1 MKLIHLEISTFYNG
15 NVAAWIDFTFGQ
27 YFYILGCFFRCSG
40 FEDIV
45 FQSRV
50 CTSGSLK
57 GALSASQYNRAW
69 RIHHAI
75 SEALE
80 KVVI

>member
-1 MKLIHLEISTFYNG
+1 MKLIHLAISTFYNG
-15 NVAAWIDFTFGQ
+15 NVAAWIDFIFGR
-27 YFYILGCFFRCSG
+27 YFQILGCFVRCSG

-45 FQSRV
+45 FQSRLYT
-50 CTSGSLK
+50 CRSLK
-57 GALSASQYNRAW
+57 GALSGSQYNRAW